1 MSFCTVASVVAS
13 VVASMVASV
22 VASVVAFVVASV
34 AASVVASV
42 ELAVVLSSVRLESSD
57 GFATHPET
65 KACIIKTISRVIMY
79 LLYFNIH
86 CSPLST
92 TTIVLHIL
100 LYGFFEVC
108 HWHKCQ

>member
-1 MSFCTVASVVAS
+1 MVAS

-22 VASVVAFVVASV
+22 

-42 ELAVVLSSVRLESSD
+42 VVAVVLSSVRLESSD

-65 KACIIKTISRVIMY
+65 KAGIIKTINRVIMY

-86 CSPLST
+86 CSPF
-92 TTIVLHIL
+92 L
-100 LYGFFEVC
+100 L
-108 HWHKCQ
+108 QL